1 MMHVIDMRRLHQGC
15 GESLQ
20 SKLPG
25 ISGVRHTRLPDLI
38 QGQFCIV
45 TWVRS
50 KKRHPQDES
59 EYR

>member
-1 MMHVIDMRRLHQGC
+1 MMHAIDMKRLHQGC

-25 ISGVRHTRLPDLI
+25 ISAIRHTQLPYLI
-38 QGQFCIV
+38 QGQRLIV

-50 KKRHPQDES
+50 KKRHPGDES
-59 EYR
+59 E